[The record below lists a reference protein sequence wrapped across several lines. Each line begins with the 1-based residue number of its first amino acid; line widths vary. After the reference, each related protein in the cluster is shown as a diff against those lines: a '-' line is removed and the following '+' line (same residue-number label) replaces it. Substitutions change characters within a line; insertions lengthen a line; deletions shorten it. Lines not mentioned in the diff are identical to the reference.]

1 MQVFS
6 SSRCFLVLSLVT
18 VLSVLVSSSSSVAVS
33 ATQDPDTT
41 NARTHLRAQR
51 RQLNPVAPGTPTNCK
66 AKDFELPAA
75 LVGAWSEAGM
85 PPFITKEIFGLIVG
99 MADGWTP
106 GFAQTETPI
115 IVRLVHLIDTMHWNC
130 VAAYSSTW
138 LDGLNRQDP
147 LVRSPQSF
155 NDITFHASTPRFL
168 CMVHAYAAV
177 VDDWHPE
184 AKTSL
189 AGVLSAFQYQDVE
202 YGFNTDVDVGFHA
215 DTGEA
220 NKNVLL
226 DIAARHCYNPKIMG
240 AIVAK
245 QMTEYGRR
253 DGYNMYGDLGRDGK
267 PCFHNCRRYTDSTG
281 YESGMNKNI
290 SAAFRWQPMLED
302 NGRGYF
308 TEQQFVTPHIG
319 ETAKRAILSD
329 HDFNSRLAEGVEGTY
344 DKPWKDHK
352 EEARNVAERLRQTAT
367 DDMKKAK
374 IEFYD
379 NKIAVG
385 MAILKA
391 VAAYGPSFEQMINY
405 AFGMSASEY
414 DSLLVAWKEKV
425 THDRVRPTTWIQN
438 KMSEE
443 DFVTYGGPF
452 QGVQTIKGKEFES
465 WSRVMPH
472 SEYISGSACI
482 CQSLADYTDDWMD
495 RSRNELQGYEGAPV
509 FQSGGSITVM
519 VATEETGRA
528 APFVQGSSSTE
539 PGVSPANDLTLVVDS
554 MSMLRD
560 QCGQSRLDGGMHFA
574 LAVEHAYPLCEGI
587 GQLAA
592 EYSMHLLGSGGWED
606 VQFGFCERSFF
617 TDDNNA
623 CTAHDPVTGWLGKE
637 CTHAAGCPSD
647 VADGT
652 YPDLTK
658 RNSYCVCQ
666 QGFPATYT
674 RCDTNVVIADEKYD
688 AFASSITNAYLTTS
702 TDDGIPLGCGGYA
715 GTTQTGVCVAKDDV
729 SLKGRNNKSYK
740 DPAQITCPF
749 VE

>member
-1 MQVFS
+1 MKVIS
-6 SSRCFLVLSLVT
+6 SSRYFLVQSLV
-18 VLSVLVSSSSSVAVS
+18 VLSVLVSSSVAVS
-33 ATQDPDTT
+33 ATKDNDTT
-41 NARTHLRAQR
+41 ERTHLRAQR
-51 RQLNPVAPGTPTNCK
+51 QLNPTATVGTPTNCQ
-66 AKDFELPAA
+66 ASHFELPAA
-75 LVGAWSEAGM
+75 LVGAWNAAGM

-99 MADGWTP
+99 MKDGWTP
-106 GFAQTETPI
+106 GFTQTETPI
-115 IVRLVHLIDTMHWNC
+115 VARLVHLIDTMHWNC

-138 LDGLNRQDP
+138 LDGLTQEDP

-155 NDITFHASTPRFL
+155 NGITFHASTPRLL

-184 AKTSL
+184 AKTTL
-189 AGVLSAFQYQDVE
+189 AGVLSAFQYQDVS
-202 YGFNTDVDVGFHA
+202 YGFHSDVDVGFHS

-220 NKNVLL
+220 NKNLLL
-226 DIAARHCYNPKIMG
+226 DIAAQHCYNPQIMG

-253 DGYNMYGDLGRDGK
+253 DGYNMYGDLARDGTR
-267 PCFHNCRRYTDSTG
+267 CTHNCRRYTDSTG

-290 SAAFRWQPMLED
+290 SAKFRWQPMLED

-319 ETAKRAILSD
+319 EKAKRAILSD
-329 HDFNSRLAEGVEGTY
+329 NDFTSRLAQGVEGTY
-344 DKPWKDHK
+344 DQPWKDHK

-379 NKIAVG
+379 NKIAVAF
-385 MAILKA
+385 AILGSVA
-391 VAAYGPSFEQMINY
+391 VYGPTFEQMVNFC
-405 AFGMSASEY
+405 FGLTASEY
-414 DSLLVAWKEKV
+414 DSILVAWKEKV

-438 KMSEE
+438 VMAEE

-495 RSRNELQGYEGAPV
+495 RSREQLQGYTDAPV
-509 FQSGGSITVM
+509 FASGGSIA
-519 VATEETGRA
+519 VAIATDQTGRA
-528 APFVQGSSSTE
+528 APFLAGSSATE
-539 PGVSPANDLTLVVDS
+539 PGVSPATNLTLVVDT
-554 MSMLRD
+554 MTMLRD

-587 GQLAA
+587 GNLAA
-592 EYSMHLLGSGGWED
+592 EYSLNLLGSGGWDD
-606 VQFGFCERSFF
+606 VRFGFCERRFF

-623 CTAHDPVTGWLGKE
+623 CTTIDPVTGFIGKE
-637 CTHAAGCPSD
+637 CSHAAGCPSD
-647 VADGT
+647 IEDGT

-666 QGFPATYT
+666 QGSPATYT
-674 RCDTNVVIADEKYD
+674 RCDTNVLIADEKYD
-688 AFASSITNAYLTTS
+688 AFATSITNEYLTTS
-702 TDDGIPLGCGGYA
+702 TADGTPLGCGGYA

-729 SLKGRNNKSYK
+729 TLKGRNNNSYK
-740 DPAQITCPF
+740 DHAQITCPF
-749 VE
+749 V